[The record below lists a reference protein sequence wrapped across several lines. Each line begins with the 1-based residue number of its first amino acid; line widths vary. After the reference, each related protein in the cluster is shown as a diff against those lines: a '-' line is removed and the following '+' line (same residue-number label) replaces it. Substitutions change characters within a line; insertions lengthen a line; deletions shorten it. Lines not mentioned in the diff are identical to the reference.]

1 MIAQPIK
8 RGAQR
13 WFVAALLA
21 PALVLVG
28 IFVIGPI
35 FISVILSVTNE
46 ALTGP
51 AAKSS
56 HFVGLD
62 NYARLLSDGA
72 FIASMGR
79 SLVFVLFSAI
89 IGQFLLGLAAALALA
104 RKGLVGKGLFGA
116 AILLPLVVPETVA
129 ALAWA
134 SMLAP
139 GTLGTLNRLVGVVG
153 MSPIAWL
160 TANPMLSIVIIN
172 IWRGVAFAMILFAA
186 AIEGISREV
195 TEAAMVDGASP
206 RQQVT
211 LVTLPLI
218 KHAVLLYI
226 LLTTIDTFGVF
237 GLIYFL
243 TRGGPGG
250 ETTVASIYI
259 YQQAFKNFEVGLGSA
274 ASVILLAVVLAFGLV
289 YVRSLRAQI

>member
-1 MIAQPIK
+1 MIAQPI
-8 RGAQR
+8 RRRSQR
-13 WFVAALLA
+13 LFVAALLA
-21 PALVLVG
+21 PALLLVG

-35 FISVILSVTNE
+35 FVAVLLSVTNE

-51 AAKSS
+51 AAKGS

-62 NYARLLSDGA
+62 NYANLLSDDD

-79 SLVFVLFSAI
+79 SLIFVFFSAI
-89 IGQFLLGLAAALALA
+89 VGQFLLGLAAALVLA
-104 RKGLVGKGLFGA
+104 RKGLLGKGLFGA
-116 AILLPLVVPETVA
+116 AILLPLVIPETVA

-139 GTLGTLNRLVGVVG
+139 GNLGTLNRLTGLVG
-153 MSPIAWL
+153 MGPIAWL
-160 TANPMLSIVIIN
+160 IENPMVAIIIVN
-172 IWRGVAFAMILFAA
+172 IWRGVAFAMILFSA
-186 AIEGISREV
+186 AIEGIPREV

-211 LVTLPLI
+211 LITLPLI
-218 KHAVLLYI
+218 KHAVLLYM

-250 ETTVASIYI
+250 ETTVTSIYI
-259 YQQAFKNFEVGLGSA
+259 YQQAFKYFEVGLGSA
-274 ASVILLAVVLAFGLV
+274 ASVILLAVVLTFGLV

>member
-8 RGAQR
+8 RGSQR
-13 WFVAALLA
+13 LFVAALLA
-21 PALVLVG
+21 PALVLAGV
-28 IFVIGPI
+28 FVIGPI
-35 FISVILSVTNE
+35 FISILLSVTNE

-62 NYARLLSDGA
+62 NYARLLSDDA

-79 SLVFVLFSAI
+79 SLVFVFFSAI
-89 IGQFLLGLAAALALA
+89 VGQFLLGLAAALVLA
-104 RKGLVGKGLFGA
+104 RRGLIGKGLFGA

-139 GTLGTLNRLVGVVG
+139 GDVGTLNRLAGVVG

-160 TANPMLSIVIIN
+160 IANPMLSIIIVN

-195 TEAAMVDGASP
+195 TEAAMVDGATP

-211 LVTLPLI
+211 LITLPLI
-218 KHAVLLYI
+218 KHAVLLYMLI
-226 LLTTIDTFGVF
+226 TTIDTAGVF

-250 ETTVASIYI
+250 DTTVASIYI
-259 YQQAFKNFEVGLGSA
+259 YQQAFKYFEVGLGSA

>member
-1 MIAQPIK
+1 MSAQPIT
-8 RGAQR
+8 RRSQR
-13 WFVAALLA
+13 LFVAALLT
-21 PALVLVG
+21 PALALVG
-28 IFVIGPI
+28 LFVIGPI
-35 FISVILSVTNE
+35 FVAVFLSVTNE

-56 HFVGLD
+56 QFVGLE
-62 NYARLLSDGA
+62 NYANLLADDA

-79 SLVFVLFSAI
+79 SVIFVFFSAI
-89 IGQFLLGLAAALALA
+89 VGQFLLGLAAALVLA

-116 AILLPLVVPETVA
+116 AILLPLVIPETVA

-139 GTLGTLNRLVGVVG
+139 GNLGTLNRLGAIVG
-153 MSPIAWL
+153 MNPIAWL
-160 TANPMLSIVIIN
+160 IENPMLSIIIVN
-172 IWRGVAFAMILFAA
+172 IWRGVAFAMILFSA
-186 AIEGISREV
+186 AIEGIPHEV

-211 LVTLPLI
+211 QITLPLI
-218 KHAVLLYI
+218 KPAVLLYM

-259 YQQAFKNFEVGLGSA
+259 YQQAFKYFEVGLGSA
-274 ASVILLAVVLAFGLV
+274 ASVILLAVVLSLGLV
-289 YVRSLRAQI
+289 YVRLLRAQV